1 MSTYKKGLTVWKKEE
16 VAIPQRDPDNVR
28 EEVSICQ
35 SDLEHDSEVSTL
47 QRTLVVCLRE
57 CPRPH
62 CPDSQEK
69 EVSSPQRDCDSLKK
83 IRFTA

>member
-62 CPDSQEK
+62 L
-69 EVSSPQRDCDSLKK
+69 SL
-83 IRFTA
+83 IHI